1 MVISLNIH
9 FLQKSYI
16 LHAVIIIKYTF
27 TTVLQP
33 AFPLNID
40 QSHILKSVNITI
52 PPFFLL
58 LSMCVCVC
66 MHVRA
71 KSLQSCSTLCDPT
84 DYSPPGSSVHGISH
98 ARILEWVA
106 MTSPKGSSQPRD

>member
-58 LSMCVCVC
+58 LSMCVCV
-66 MHVRA
+66 
-71 KSLQSCSTLCDPT
+71 
-84 DYSPPGSSVHGISH
+84 H
-98 ARILEWVA
+98 ACA
-106 MTSPKGSSQPRD
+106 C